1 MTLAGHPSIS
11 GPKNRAGT
19 PWAPESWRGKKVWEK
34 ACERVQPTTH
44 PERRLK
50 ELMLGLPSLSWLMKN
65 WSREVPS
72 QSWQEA
78 EPQELPTLDSAGMS
92 RFCNSNIWSVF
103 ILNLFASSSSWVP
116 LFTLLGFAY
125 HLSLQS
131 DSNTHLLLRIY
142 KSELD
147 ICFRRARS
155 LLRPILSPVP
165 DSFTSILPASRF
177 PVASTLGSLP

>member
-1 MTLAGHPSIS
+1 MRESPAYNSSRETTQRA
-11 GPKNRAGT
+11 RAGS
-19 PWAPESWRGKKVWEK
+19 AISLLAYEK
-34 ACERVQPTTH
+34 
-44 PERRLK
+44 LK
-50 ELMLGLPSLSWLMKN
+50 H
-65 WSREVPS
+65 REVPS

-92 RFCNSNIWSVF
+92 RFWNSNVWSVF
-103 ILNLFASSSSWVP
+103 ILNLFASPSSWVP
-116 LFTLLGFAY
+116 LFMLLDFAY